1 MSNIWTRRTAWSVA
15 VAVGV
20 AGLVWFAWPRPIL
33 VDMAS
38 VAKGPM
44 EVTVDDDGKTEVRH
58 VYTVSAPV
66 AGKVLRISQPMGE
79 SPISR
84 HVGDEVTAN
93 ETIVAVMQPITP
105 SFIDFRS
112 RQEIEAA
119 VAAADAAVK
128 YAESEVHRLEA
139 AVSFYRTELTR
150 AETLSRTQTVSV
162 QALDKA
168 KFDAESNEASLASAK
183 AQVQVWEGV
192 RNSLAARLIDP
203 SRVIAPTDPACC
215 IRLRAPV
222 SGRVLKVIQESEAA
236 VQTGTPLIE
245 IGDPLDLEVVADLL
259 SSDAVQVK
267 VGAPVLIDGWGGTSI
282 RGRVVRVDPAGF
294 LKVSAL
300 GIEEQRVHV
309 TVNFVDPPQAWSQLG
324 HDYRVIVH
332 VITWS
337 AEDALTVPVSALF
350 RKGEDWAVFAIEDG
364 RARTTH
370 VRIGHRNNRIAEVLD
385 GLSPGVQ
392 VVVHPSDRISDGRR
406 VVQRPT
412 Q

>member
-1 MSNIWTRRTAWSVA
+1 MSSIWMKRTTWSVA
-15 VAVGV
+15 IG
-20 AGLVWFAWPRPIL
+20 AGLAGLIWFAWPRPIL
-33 VDMAS
+33 VDMES

-93 ETIVAVMQPITP
+93 ETIVAVMQPVTP
-105 SFIDFRS
+105 SFVDFRS

-150 AETLSRTQTVSV
+150 AEALSRTQTVSV

-168 KFDAESNEASLASAK
+168 RFDAESNDASLASAK
-183 AQVQVWEGV
+183 AQVQIWESV

-203 SRVIAPTDPACC
+203 SSVIAPTDPACC

-222 SGRVLKVIQESEAA
+222 SGRVLRVVQESEAA
-236 VQTGTPLIE
+236 VQAGTPLIE

-267 VGAPVLIDGWGGTSI
+267 VGASVRIDGWGGPPI

-309 TVNFVDPPQAWSQLG
+309 TINFVDPPQAWSQLG
-324 HDYRVIVH
+324 HDYRVVVH
-332 VITWS
+332 VTTWS
-337 AEDALTVPVSALF
+337 APDALTVPITALF
-350 RKGEDWAVFAIEDG
+350 RKNDDWAVFAIEKG
-364 RARTTH
+364 RAHTTI
-370 VRIGHRNNRIAEVLD
+370 VKISHRNNRQAEVLD
-385 GLSPGVQ
+385 GLAAGTQ
-392 VVVHPSDRISDGRR
+392 VVMHPSDRIADG
-406 VVQRPT
+406 VKVAQREIH
-412 Q
+412 

>member
-1 MSNIWTRRTAWSVA
+1 MSNIWTKRTGWGVA
-15 VAVGV
+15 VAAGI
-20 AGLVWFAWPRPIL
+20 AGLLWFAWPRPIL
-33 VDMAS
+33 VDTALVS
-38 VAKGPM
+38 RGPV

-66 AGKVLRISQPMGE
+66 AGKVLRISQPRGE

-93 ETIVAVMQPITP
+93 ETIVAVMQPVTP
-105 SFIDFRS
+105 SFIDLRS

-150 AETLSRTQTVSV
+150 AEALSRTQTVSV

-168 KFDAESNEASLASAK
+168 RFDAESNDASLASAK
-183 AQVQVWEGV
+183 AQVQIWESV

-203 SRVIAPTDPACC
+203 SSVIAPTDPACC

-222 SGRVLKVIQESEAA
+222 SGRVLRVVQESEAA

-267 VGAPVLIDGWGGTSI
+267 VGASVRIDGWGGPPI

-309 TVNFVDPPQAWSQLG
+309 TINFVDPPQAWSQLG
-324 HDYRVIVH
+324 HDYRVVVH
-332 VITWS
+332 VTTWS
-337 AEDALTVPVSALF
+337 APDALTVPITALF
-350 RKGEDWAVFAIEDG
+350 RKNDDWAVFAIENG
-364 RARTTH
+364 RAHTTI
-370 VRIGHRNNRIAEVLD
+370 VKIGHRNNRQAEVLD
-385 GLSPGVQ
+385 GLAAGTQ
-392 VVVHPSDRISDGRR
+392 VVVHPSDRIADG
-406 VVQRPT
+406 VKVAQREIH
-412 Q
+412 